1 LTSPSEIMREKW
13 RHDRET
19 SNSVTETYFCKNVG
33 FFFTLL
39 FFYLHLMC
47 AFANI
52 LLISFIFNFNSCFVF
67 SLSLL
72 LILYYIYWF
81 SSNKEG
87 LICWHKRITA
97 NFNKFVQ
104 MKFQVKIKSKNIQTD
119 ASCIILAVELCYI
132 IIIWTKLE

>member
-1 LTSPSEIMREKW
+1 MLRAGLTKPCEVGEILALHRLKSPSLDSKSEI
-13 RHDRET
+13 
-19 SNSVTETYFCKNVG
+19 NVA
-33 FFFTLL
+33 L
-39 FFYLHLMC
+39 FLFASRSFLANNLRFMVKIIDKAIIINGKIHNNKRKRFY
-47 AFANI
+47 
-52 LLISFIFNFNSCFVF
+52 
-67 SLSLL
+67 
-72 LILYYIYWF
+72 